1 MKLNP
6 YYTSKELKEMGFRAL
21 GRQVLI
27 SRTCRIYTPEEIS
40 LGSHVL
46 IDDFT
51 ILNGD
56 ITIGSYVHINSNC
69 ELYAGLAKIVIGDF
83 CSVSSRTALYATSDD
98 FSGAYLSNPTAPRA
112 YRNPKD
118 ADVVLEDHVLIG
130 TGCTVVP
137 GVHIAEGC
145 AFSAM
150 TMIGKSIRKP
160 WGLYAGNP
168 ARRIW
173 ERSRDSVAYG
183 EKLMGA
189 KKAPAEDAE

>member
-6 YYTSKELKEMGFRAL
+6 YYTGKELKEMGFRAL

-27 SRTCRIYTPEEIS
+27 SRTCRIYTPEDIS
-40 LGSHVL
+40 IGSHVL

-51 ILNGD
+51 ILNGE
-56 ITIGSYVHINSNC
+56 ITIGNYVHINSNC
-69 ELYAGLAKIVIGDF
+69 EFYAGTARIVLGDF

-98 FSGAYLSNPTAPRA
+98 FSGAYLTNPTAPRA
-112 YRNPKD
+112 FRNPKEQD
-118 ADVVLEDHVLIG
+118 IVLEDHVLIG

-150 TMIGKSIRKP
+150 TMIGKSINKP

-173 ERSRDSVAYG
+173 ERSRDSIAYG
-183 EKLMGA
+183 EKLLP
-189 KKAPAEDAE
+189 KKKPEDPAEE

>member
-6 YYTSKELKEMGFRAL
+6 YYTTAELREMGFRSL

-27 SRTCRIYTPEEIS
+27 SRTCRIYTPEQIA

-51 ILNGD
+51 ILNGN

-69 ELYAGLAKIVIGDF
+69 ELYAGEANILIGDF
-83 CSVSSRTALYATSDD
+83 CSVSSRTALYALSDD
-98 FSGAYLSNPTAPRA
+98 FSGAYLTNPTAPRV
-112 YRNPKD
+112 YRNPKEED
-118 ADVVLEDHVLIG
+118 IVLEDHVLIG

-137 GVHIAEGC
+137 GVRIAEGC

-150 TMIGKSIRKP
+150 TMISKSITKP
-160 WGLYAGNP
+160 WGLYAGIP

-173 ERSRDSVAYG
+173 ERSKDSAAMG
-183 EKLMGA
+183 EKLLGG
-189 KKAPAEDAE
+189 KKSSAGS

>member
-6 YYTSKELKEMGFRAL
+6 YYTTKELKEMGFRAL

-27 SRTCRIYTPEEIS
+27 SRTCRIYTPETIS

-46 IDDFT
+46 IDDFN

-56 ITIGSYVHINSNC
+56 ITIGDYVHINSNC
-69 ELYAGLAKIVIGDF
+69 ELYAGAARIVIGNF
-83 CSVSSRTALYATSDD
+83 SGLSSRIALFATSDD
-98 FSGAYLSNPTAPRA
+98 FSGAYLSNPTAPRI

-118 ADVVLEDHVLIG
+118 EDVVLEDYVLIG

-150 TMIGKSIRKP
+150 TMIGKSIKKP

-168 ARRIW
+168 AKRIW
-173 ERSRDSVAYG
+173 ERSRDSIALG
-183 EKLMGA
+183 EKLLGGR
-189 KKAPAEDAE
+189 KAPAGDV